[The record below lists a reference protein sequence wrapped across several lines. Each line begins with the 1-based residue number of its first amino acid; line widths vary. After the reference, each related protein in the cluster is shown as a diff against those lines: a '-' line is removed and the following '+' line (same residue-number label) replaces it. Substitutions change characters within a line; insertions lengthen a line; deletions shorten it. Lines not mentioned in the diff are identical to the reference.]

1 MSNNERSECIRF
13 NRSPKQIVK
22 LRCLSAN
29 IFPQCDEC
37 PKRWIMFED
46 EARSS
51 NIYSFISRVRDDGI
65 TKIREFNKH
74 AMQKSS
80 LKFSSAR

>member
-1 MSNNERSECIRF
+1 
-13 NRSPKQIVK
+13 
-22 LRCLSAN
+22 
-29 IFPQCDEC
+29 
-37 PKRWIMFED
+37 MFED

-74 AMQKSS
+74 VMQKSS
-80 LKFSSAR
+80 LKFSSER

>member
-1 MSNNERSECIRF
+1 
-13 NRSPKQIVK
+13 
-22 LRCLSAN
+22 
-29 IFPQCDEC
+29 
-37 PKRWIMFED
+37 MFED
-46 EARSS
+46 KARSS
-51 NIYSFISRVRDDGI
+51 NIYSFKSRVRDGGI